1 MFNQMTS
8 TFYDANEHAIHNIV
22 TSRPLQYITNT
33 DASFKRFEKQYN
45 VNIDTTMRQQ
55 PTRLNEYYREY
66 QSTQNFPYEILKV
79 KEVNDESKLIKPP
92 KINEKHRYETDLQ
105 NPINNFFKIKTNSN
119 FNVTVPKSSRN
130 LYKNN
135 YVCAKKQ

>member
-1 MFNQMTS
+1 
-8 TFYDANEHAIHNIV
+8 
-22 TSRPLQYITNT
+22 
-33 DASFKRFEKQYN
+33 
-45 VNIDTTMRQQ
+45 QQ